1 MRGSVSFRV
10 PVKIG
15 PVGIRVGRLLVGV
28 ALLLGACDG
37 GKEPEAIGTEPPAS
51 KPPRATPSNE
61 PTANPCAD
69 YPPPFEASYLPE
81 GFSPR
86 LRKGAGLFKGAEDLY
101 PSEGLLGHYRGPVE
115 VLHVNFQTRPGPLP
129 YEPGAPRPLR
139 VLGRPG
145 AIGSIEGGWS
155 VEFSLGGCDFRMD
168 TYGISR
174 AETVKVAKGLRASD

>member
-10 PVKIG
+10 PGKIG
-15 PVGIRVGRLLVGV
+15 AVDIRVGRLVVGV
-28 ALLLGACDG
+28 VLLLGGCDG
-37 GKEPEAIGTEPPAS
+37 RAEPEAVGT
-51 KPPRATPSNE
+51 ATPEAPSAAPTNE
-61 PTANPCAD
+61 PTVNPCAD

-81 GFSPR
+81 GFGR
-86 LRKGAGLFKGAEDLY
+86 KLREGAGLFKGAEDLY

-174 AETVKVAKGLRASD
+174 AETVKVARGLRAAD